1 MERMVANRT
10 RNYGGTNPWQFGNRS
25 CRWGGLFEWTGCI
38 QVIVWGLY
46 VWLALWQTSW
56 GTCYCFQKFSPMQA
70 TIVAMNS
77 RNEHVVTTTKKPKS
91 IRGAKFTIVS
101 CTLFLPTKF
110 VEVPIV
116 VVST

>member
-1 MERMVANRT
+1 
-10 RNYGGTNPWQFGNRS
+10 
-25 CRWGGLFEWTGCI
+25 
-38 QVIVWGLY
+38 
-46 VWLALWQTSW
+46 
-56 GTCYCFQKFSPMQA
+56 MQA